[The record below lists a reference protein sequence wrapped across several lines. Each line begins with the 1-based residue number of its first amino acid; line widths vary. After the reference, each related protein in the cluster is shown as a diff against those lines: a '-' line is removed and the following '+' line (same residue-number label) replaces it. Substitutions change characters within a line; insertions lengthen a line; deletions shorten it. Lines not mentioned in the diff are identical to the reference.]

1 MKLRDLMPFVSYVAK
16 LQLVETERGRKE
28 YTRIFPKCDLI
39 TRGTI
44 QKLYPE
50 LLDRELSDGI
60 HGEGFEDGIYIHLY
74 KESKEEKIMNLV
86 KKICGTESTDCRS
99 LNKSDLGRQLLDIA
113 NVPKNADI
121 QEIPLDWDN
130 QVVVLFLL
138 PNDTNYYSLFAGIGL
153 DGKFY
158 FELTITGKL
167 NGKVFDFFD
176 EEEQL
181 DIDYFKKRK

>member
-1 MKLRDLMPFVSYVAK
+1 MKLRDLMPFISYTAK
-16 LQLVETERGRKE
+16 LQLVETEREYKE

-44 QKLYPE
+44 QKHYPE

-60 HGEGFEDGIYIHLY
+60 HGEGFEGGIYIHLY
-74 KESKEEKIMNLV
+74 KETKEEKIMDLV
-86 KKICGTESTDCRS
+86 KKICDKESTDCRS
-99 LNKSDLGRQLLDIA
+99 LNKSALARQLLDIA
-113 NVPKNADI
+113 NVPQSADI

-138 PNDTNYYSLFAGIGL
+138 PDDTNYYSLFAGIGL

-176 EEEQL
+176 EEEEL
-181 DIDYFKKRK
+181 DIDYFKNRR